1 MRDASSAAV
10 HASCALAAV
19 LFASALL
26 PGCDSK
32 DWEAA
37 GYQDGYAAT
46 INTTCQFRT
55 SLVHGKWDDEKYAR
69 GYARGSG
76 AGAAAV
82 ARDGCEKLK

>member
-1 MRDASSAAV
+1 MRNVPKAIGRPRSGPAALT
-10 HASCALAAV
+10 LAGV
-19 LFASALL
+19 LLL
-26 PGCDSK
+26 GCDSK

-46 INTTCQFRT
+46 INTTCQFRA
-55 SLVHGKWDDEKYAR
+55 SLIHGKWDNEKYAR

>member
-1 MRDASSAAV
+1 MLPKWAKMEQSPFAVFVAAILL
-10 HASCALAAV
+10 LA
-19 LFASALL
+19 
-26 PGCDSK
+26 GCDSK

-55 SLVHGKWDDEKYAR
+55 SLIHGKWDDEKYAR